1 MNQPKVKN
9 MEDFA
14 AACGISRP
22 TISKY
27 FHDPD
32 SVRKSS
38 RERIEA
44 ALERYDFRPN
54 IFAMDQ
60 NRRQTKNVGI
70 VVPYLADP
78 VFGEIARNLERRC
91 FEAGFRTSLFS
102 AHGEQK
108 LESEALERLRSLR
121 PAAVLLS
128 PLGRLSDYDA
138 MAKFCDEVPTVLFD
152 RNLPGLGE
160 AFVGS
165 DNESFVSQSVQY
177 LVRSG
182 EAPCFF
188 EMKNP
193 SNPNSIARRRSYQA
207 TMQALGLEPM
217 PIQIDGEGWGLE
229 EIGYRGAMRV
239 LQQGLLPTKTVLCSN
254 DRLAIGFLAAC
265 YERGIQVGRRD
276 DCQLR
281 VAGHDDHPFSRF
293 TCPPLTTVGHDYD
306 VVSNCGV
313 ETLFDLIDKGGH
325 YEHRVETVFP
335 ARLVLRESA

>member
-9 MEDFA
+9 MEAFA

-32 SVRKSS
+32 SVRKST

-44 ALERYDFRPN
+44 ALDQFDYRPN

-91 FEAGFRTSLFS
+91 IEAGFRATLYS

-108 LESEALERLRSLR
+108 LEVEALERLRSLR
-121 PAAVLLS
+121 PAGVLLA
-128 PLGRLSDYDA
+128 PLGRLSDHDA
-138 MAKFCDEVPTVLFD
+138 LARFCEAVPTVLFD
-152 RNLPGLGE
+152 RNIPGVGA

-165 DNESFVSQSVQY
+165 DNQSFVSQSIDY
-177 LVRSG
+177 LVRTG
-182 EAPCFF
+182 ETPCFF

-193 SNPNSIARRRSYQA
+193 SNPNSIARRQSYIA
-207 TMQALGLEPM
+207 MMESRGLEPM
-217 PIQIDGEGWGLE
+217 AIQVEGEGWGLE
-229 EIGYRGAMRV
+229 EIGYRGAMRT
-239 LQQGLLPTKTVLCSN
+239 LQQGSLPTNTVLCSN

-265 YERGIQVGRRD
+265 FERGIQVGRREG
-276 DCQLR
+276 CTLR

-293 TCPPLTTVGHDYD
+293 TCPPLTTAGHDFD

-313 ETLFDLIDKGGH
+313 ETLFDLIEKGGH
-325 YEHRVETVFP
+325 FEHRIETVFP